1 MATKKDTAP
10 KKDLTKKDPTEKDLA
25 NKDAAKK
32 DEASSK
38 DMTPKDKSKAKT
50 PMTFKKFLRG
60 PWLWIALALSVL
72 LIGTSLIGAQQFTK
86 VDTQVGLE
94 MIKSGDAEKVT
105 IFDGNQRV
113 DVELRN
119 PDAEFGQSV
128 QFYFVSGRAVTVAEI
143 VADSQISEGW
153 TDEVPSTPWYLAILG
168 SLLSFIIIGALF
180 WFLMSSMSGGGRG
193 VMQFGKS
200 KAKMVTKETSDVTF
214 DDVAGIEEAI

>member
-1 MATKKDTAP
+1 
-10 KKDLTKKDPTEKDLA
+10 
-25 NKDAAKK
+25 
-32 DEASSK
+32 
-38 DMTPKDKSKAKT
+38 
-50 PMTFKKFLRG
+50 MTFKKFLRG

-153 TDEVPSTPWYLAILG
+153 TDEVPSTPSVPSNPWDRCCRSSSLEHCSG
-168 SLLSFIIIGALF
+168 S
-180 WFLMSSMSGGGRG
+180 
-193 VMQFGKS
+193 
-200 KAKMVTKETSDVTF
+200 
-214 DDVAGIEEAI
+214 